1 MLWLLINQSVLTAL
15 VFSGAVMYLRR
26 FIMKRITV
34 TFLVCAFIMSLCSCG
49 KEDDSFSRPDEI
61 TLSSQEDDIQ
71 LTELKPGKQTPEAYQ
86 NGGGSMGTY
95 PDPMKMTYEYNGGQ
109 MEITFNI
116 GLDNAGKEIGLVLYL
131 DGIPQPFTVEGQSK
145 ETYMYTYTATK
156 ENESV
161 LLKVKFKP
169 VTGKKGDTLNL
180 YYNVQSAPSSRARKG
195 YLDDMSY
202 ISNFG
207 ADVKKIKFNAD
218 GGSTNA
224 DACKDYSTS
233 TIPKIYRESIIQYN
247 ANHEIEYD
255 PFNLVVVYN
264 IKCGNIGT
272 NGDINKAANSEALK
286 YIDLTKGKSTYSLE
300 LFSGK
305 KKPYR
310 IIAYINNEI
319 VPVFDGK
326 DYMDV
331 QFKDDELITKEFI
344 LDPDKL
350 TLTGSDIFYIKF
362 IPLDPEVD
370 VNKSEPLYETRT
382 LIVES

>member
-34 TFLVCAFIMSLCSCG
+34 TFLICAFIMSLCSCG

-71 LTELKPGKQTPEAYQ
+71 LTELKPGKQPPEAYQ
-86 NGGGSMGTY
+86 SGGGNMGTY

-109 MEITFNI
+109 MAITFDI
-116 GLDNAGKEIGLVLYL
+116 GISNAGNEIGLVLYL

-145 ETYMYTYTATK
+145 ETYMYTYTTTK
-156 ENESV
+156 ENDSV
-161 LLKVKFKP
+161 LLKVKFTP

-180 YYNVQSAPSSRARKG
+180 YYDVQFAPSSRARKG

-207 ADVKKIKFNAD
+207 GDAKKIKFNAD

-224 DACKDYSTS
+224 NACKDYSTS
-233 TIPKIYRESIIQYN
+233 TLPKIYRESQIQYK
-247 ANHEIEYD
+247 ANHEIDYD
-255 PFNLVVVYN
+255 SFNLVVDYN
-264 IKCGNIGT
+264 IKCGNTGT
-272 NGDINKAANSEALK
+272 NGNINVAANSEALT
-286 YIDLTKGKSTYSLE
+286 YIDLTKGKATYSLE
-300 LFSGK
+300 LFSGEK
-305 KKPYR
+305 KLYR

-331 QFKDDELITKEFI
+331 KFKDDELITKEFA

-362 IPLDPEVD
+362 IPLNPEVGA
-370 VNKSEPLYETRT
+370 NKCDQIYETQT